1 MNNEYKYIIKKCF
14 PTMRDDDLEAV
25 FDVAKIAEKRFDMCA
40 DFRSAVEEHLKD
52 KGYSKKKLKD
62 FMELYDAVF
71 AIGNST
77 GATMYSLVNDT
88 GKKTNHLFEF

>member
-1 MNNEYKYIIKKCF
+1 MNNEYKDIIKKCF

-25 FDVAKIAEKRFDMCA
+25 FGVAKIAEKRFDMCA

-52 KGYSKKKLKD
+52 KGYSKKKLRD

-77 GATMYSLVNDT
+77 GATMFALATDT
-88 GKKTNHLFEF
+88 VKTNHLFDF

>member
-1 MNNEYKYIIKKCF
+1 MKNEHEDIIKKCF
-14 PTMRDDDLEAV
+14 PTMRDDNLEAV

-52 KGYSKKKLKD
+52 KVYSKKKLKD
-62 FMELYDAVF
+62 FMKQYDAML

-77 GATMYSLVNDT
+77 GATMFTLATDT
-88 GKKTNHLFEF
+88 VKTNTLFDF

>member
-1 MNNEYKYIIKKCF
+1 MRNEYDEIIKKCF
-14 PTMRDDDLEAV
+14 PSMRDDDLKAV

-88 GKKTNHLFEF
+88 DKKTNHLFEF